1 MGYETACVLTLDGR
15 RYRGTARLEQ
25 KDLAFRGEVRLDIP
39 FSQIVE
45 LQARDGSLVFGF
57 AGRRAAFEIGPAADK
72 WAGRIANPPSRIDK
86 LGVKAGMRVLV
97 VGVDDPSLARDLD
110 ARGVSRVEGRAAD
123 LDAVF
128 FGARS
133 AVDLRRLPQMVS
145 RLRPNGAIWVIRAKG
160 RAAPVSE
167 AESMAAGK
175 RAGLVDVKV
184 VSFSETHSAEKYVI
198 PLAKRAAAK
207 GGPAPRRTRTG

>member
-1 MGYETACVLTLDGR
+1 MGYETACVLTLDGQ

-25 KDLAFRGEVRLDIP
+25 KELSFRGQVRLDIP

-45 LQARDGSLVFGF
+45 LHARQGSLVLAFG
-57 AGRRAAFEIGPAADK
+57 GRRAAFEIGPAADK

-97 VGVDDPSLARDLD
+97 VGVADPSLARDLD
-110 ARGVSRVEGRAAD
+110 SRGVSRVEGRAAD

-133 AVDLRRLPQMVS
+133 AGDLRRLPQMVS
-145 RLRPNGAIWVIRAKG
+145 RLRPDGAIWVIRAKG

-184 VSFSETHSAEKYVI
+184 VSFSETHTAEKYVI
-198 PLAKRAAAK
+198 PLAKRPVAK
-207 GGPAPRRTRTG
+207 REAAPRRARTG